1 MRMMVVGMGERSST
15 RLQEMTK
22 GMTTPHRIVPDW
34 TQMEAAVAAEAP
46 DIVALYLDQS
56 PAPRLAATQRLR
68 ALYPAVEVIALCDES
83 DPALIKQMSLAGCAD
98 LVVLADCPQDIRRAL
113 KALQERP
120 TQTPTEG
127 TALALLGGKGGVG
140 TTTVACNLADALART
155 ADRSVILVD
164 LNLYMGDVAVT
175 LDLKPDPTALFF
187 LQRVAHADAQ
197 VLVDQP
203 QKHPRGFRVMGLDGD
218 MESADPVS
226 AEQVVFLIERL
237 RQRYDFVVLD
247 CGTNLT
253 EVSMTACSTAD
264 RRLIVLTEQ
273 LAARLGARR
282 RLLAL
287 RALDPERRNIHA
299 LLNRCQESDPEH
311 LQRVEQSIGM
321 PILATLANAWQ
332 EVSQSL
338 ERGVPLLEQAPRS
351 PITADFM
358 RLAEALGGDEHDNNK
373 RKKAFFDFFR

>member
-1 MRMMVVGMGERSST
+1 MRMMVVGMGERSSM
-15 RLQEMTK
+15 RLLEMTQSL
-22 GMTTPHRIVPDW
+22 TTPHLIVPDW
-34 TQMEAAVAAEAP
+34 TKMEAAVAHSPP
-46 DIVALYLDQS
+46 DVLALYLDQS

-68 ALYPAVEVIALCDES
+68 ALYPNVEVIALCDES
-83 DPALIKQMSLAGCAD
+83 DPNLIKQMSLAGCAD
-98 LVVLADCPQDIRRAL
+98 LVVLADCPADIRRAL
-113 KALQERP
+113 KGLQERSAP
-120 TQTPTEG
+120 VATEG

-140 TTTVACNLADALART
+140 TTTVACNLADALTRFT
-155 ADRSVILVD
+155 DRSVILVD

-175 LDLKPDPTALFF
+175 LDIKPDPTALFF
-187 LQRVAHADAQ
+187 LQRASQADAQ
-197 VLVDQP
+197 MLTDQP

-253 EVSMTACSTAD
+253 EVSMAACSTAD

-282 RLLAL
+282 RLVAL

-299 LLNRCQESDPEH
+299 ILNRSQETDPEH

-321 PILATLANAWQ
+321 PILSTLTNAWQ

-338 ERGVPLLEQAPRS
+338 ERGVPLLEQAPRA
-351 PITADFM
+351 PITADFH
-358 RLAEALGGDEHDNNK
+358 RLAEALGGNKHDEEK
-373 RKKAFFDFFR
+373 RKRAFFDFFR